1 MLKKLGNYLITGT
14 IIVLPL
20 TVTIFLLIFLIKNIG
35 NPVSGLLF
43 SPIFSNFDA
52 RFPDTGVGK
61 ILLDFIS
68 TIIVLL
74 IITGIGIV
82 SKFFL
87 GRTLI
92 SIFETLINK
101 VPFAGLIYR
110 TVKQIVDTFSE
121 QNKAIF
127 QSVVLVEFPRKGV
140 FSVGFVT
147 STVKGEIQQ
156 YGDDNEL
163 LNVFVPTTPNP
174 TSGFL
179 MMVPKRDLIY
189 LEMSVGD
196 AMKLIISGGAVVPAS
211 KK

>member
-1 MLKKLGNYLITGT
+1 M
-14 IIVLPL
+14 
-20 TVTIFLLIFLIKNIG
+20 
-35 NPVSGLLF
+35 
-43 SPIFSNFDA
+43 
-52 RFPDTGVGK
+52 
-61 ILLDFIS
+61 
-68 TIIVLL
+68 
-74 IITGIGIV
+74 
-82 SKFFL
+82 
-87 GRTLI
+87 
-92 SIFETLINK
+92 
-101 VPFAGLIYR
+101 
-110 TVKQIVDTFSE
+110 
-121 QNKAIF
+121 
-127 QSVVLVEFPRKGV
+127 